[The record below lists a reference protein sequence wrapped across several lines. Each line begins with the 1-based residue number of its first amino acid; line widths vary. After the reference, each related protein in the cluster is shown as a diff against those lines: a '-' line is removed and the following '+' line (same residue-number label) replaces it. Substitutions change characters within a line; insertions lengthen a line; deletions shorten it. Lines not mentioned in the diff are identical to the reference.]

1 MQRITYCL
9 ACSLPLVKQE
19 DFGGGNPD
27 NRYCVHCCDD
37 DGEFRDPGAIRNE
50 IRAFWTRREKS
61 ERSPT
66 ELWPD
71 HVVGHIVR
79 LRK

>member
-1 MQRITYCL
+1 M
-9 ACSLPLVKQE
+9 PLVKQE

-27 NRYCVHCCDD
+27 NRYCAHCCDE
-37 DGEFRDPGAIRNE
+37 DGEYRDPDAIRNE
-50 IRAFWTRREKS
+50 IRAFWTEREKFG
-61 ERSPT
+61 RSS

-79 LRK
+79 LRR